1 MNLHEYQAKEL
12 FEEYGLPVSKRG
24 VITNKNQIDDA
35 LSHINFLNGCVA
47 KVQAH
52 TGGRGK
58 VGGVKLCKTIQDVEL
73 FVEEWL
79 GNKIHTI
86 QTDENGLPV
95 NVISVEE
102 LTDINKELYLSLIV
116 DRGAKSISMIVSE
129 AGGMNIEE
137 VAETTPEKILKV
149 ELNGDFLITK
159 KDTTQLAKTLRFNKN
174 QSEQFHDIVIN
185 CCKIFKDKDL
195 SLLEINPL
203 VITSKGDLH
212 CLDAKINI
220 DENALF
226 RQEALSK
233 KRDPSQEDP
242 REFEAKQSDLSYVA
256 LEGNI
261 GCMVNGAGLAMGTMD
276 TIKLYNG
283 EPANFLDV
291 GGTATKERVSKAFK
305 LILSDKNVRGILVNI
320 FGGIVRCDLIAQGI
334 VEAITEISVEIP
346 IVVRLQG
353 NQSLSGK
360 QLLNK
365 SGLNVIGEDSLEL
378 AAKKIVELVK

>member
-12 FEEYGLPVSKRG
+12 FEEYDLPVSRRG
-24 VITNKNQIDDA
+24 IISKKDQIQEA
-35 LSHINFLNGCVA
+35 LESINFSNGCVA

-58 VGGVKLCKTIQDVEL
+58 VGGVKLCKTIEDVQQ
-73 FVEEWL
+73 FVDQWL
-79 GNKIHTI
+79 GKRIKTI

-102 LTDINKELYLSLIV
+102 LTDVDKELYLSLVI
-116 DRGAKSISMIVSE
+116 DRGAKCVSIILSE

-137 VAETTPEKILKV
+137 VAEKTPEKILKA
-149 ELNGDFLITK
+149 ELNSNFKISSDQISLFARN
-159 KDTTQLAKTLRFNKN
+159 LAFNKT
-174 QSEQFHDIVIN
+174 QESEFKHIVEN

-203 VITSKGDLH
+203 VITRAGALH
-212 CLDAKINI
+212 CLDAKLNI

-226 RQEALSK
+226 RQEQIAE
-233 KRDPSQEDP
+233 KRDASQEDS
-242 REFEAKQSDLSYVA
+242 REFEAKQNDLSYVA
-256 LEGNI
+256 LDGNI

-276 TIKLYNG
+276 TIKLYDG

-291 GGTATKERVSKAFK
+291 GGTATKERVSSAFK
-305 LILSDKNVRGILVNI
+305 LILSDKNVKGILVNI
-320 FGGIVRCDLIAQGI
+320 FGGIVRCDLIAEGI
-334 VEAITEISVEIP
+334 IEAIKEINVEIP

-353 NQSLSGK
+353 NQSNLGK
-360 QLLNK
+360 RLLNE
-365 SGLNVIGEDSLEL
+365 SGLNVIGEDSLQL
-378 AAKKIVELVK
+378 AAKKIVDLVK